1 MPVTINGN
9 GSITGLSVGGL
20 PNGTVDADTLATN
33 SVTTVKIADGA
44 ATDVKQGAGSVV
56 QMQNVTISNDNTRE
70 YTTTGSWLDNYST
83 TNQYQR
89 IDFTPKFSNS
99 KLLILA
105 AGTTRYVANSNG
117 QAGYAQV
124 RIIDATNS
132 NTTVGYIKYAMYAYT
147 GGHNRDSGAWTCMAY
162 INASSTSL
170 RRYTCQYYFDG
181 AQTYYVG
188 NEGDSITVME
198 IKV

>member
-1 MPVTINGN
+1 MPVTINGD

-20 PNGTVDADTLATN
+20 GDGAIVDAGSLA
-33 SVTTVKIADGA
+33 
-44 ATDVKQGAGSVV
+44 AGSVI
-56 QMQNVTISNDNTRE
+56 QTKNATISGNNVRTT
-70 YTTTGSWLDNYST
+70 TTTGSWVDNSST
-83 TNQYQR
+83 TSQYQR

-99 KLLILA
+99 KLLLLA
-105 AGTTRYVANSNG
+105 SGGLRYDATTQGNAGF
-117 QAGYAQV
+117 AQV

-132 NTTVGYIKYAMYAYT
+132 NTQVAYCKYAMYAYT
-147 GGHNRDSGAWTCMAY
+147 GGNNRDSGAWTCMSY
-162 INASSTSL
+162 INASSTNL

-188 NEGDSITVME
+188 TEGDSITVME

>member
-9 GSITGLSVGGL
+9 GSISGLSVGGL
-20 PNGTVDADTLATN
+20 GSGVVNTATL
-33 SVTTVKIADGA
+33 ADGA

-56 QMQNVTISNDNTRE
+56 QMQNVTISGNNTRE
-70 YTTTGSWLDNYST
+70 VTTTGSWVDNSST
-83 TNQYQR
+83 TSQYQR

-99 KLLILA
+99 KLLLLA
-105 AGTTRYVANSNG
+105 TGTTRYIANSNG

-132 NTTVGYIKYAMYAYT
+132 NTQVGYIKYAMYAYT

>member
-1 MPVTINGN
+1 MPITINGD
-9 GSITGLSVGGL
+9 GTITGLAVGGL
-20 PNGTVDADTLATN
+20 PDGCVDTDTLAN
-33 SVTTVKIADGA
+33 GA

-56 QMQNVTISNDNTRE
+56 QMQNVAISGNNVRTT
-70 YTTTGSWLDNYST
+70 TTTGSWLDNYST

-99 KLLILA
+99 KLLLLA
-105 AGTTRYVANSNG
+105 SGGVRYDANTNG
-117 QAGYAQV
+117 NAGYAQV

-132 NTTVGYIKYAMYAYT
+132 NTQVAYAKYGMYAYT
-147 GGHNRDSGAWTCMAY
+147 GGYIRSSGHWTCMSY

-181 AQTYYVG
+181 AQTYYLG
-188 NEGDSITVME
+188 TEGDSITVME
-198 IKV
+198 IRQ

>member
-1 MPVTINGN
+1 MPVTINGD
-9 GSITGLSVGGL
+9 GSIAGLSVGGL
-20 PNGTVDADTLATN
+20 GSGVVNTATL
-33 SVTTVKIADGA
+33 ADGA

-56 QMQNVTISNDNTRE
+56 QMQNATISGSNTRTT
-70 YTTTGSWLDNYST
+70 TTTGSWVDNSST
-83 TNQYQR
+83 TSEYQR

-99 KLLILA
+99 KLLLLA
-105 AGTTRYVANSNG
+105 TGTTRYITGAEGN
-117 QAGYAQV
+117 AGYAQV

-132 NTTVGYIKYAMYAYT
+132 NTQVGYCKYAMYAYT

-188 NEGDSITVME
+188 TEGDSITVME
-198 IKV
+198 IKQ

>member
-1 MPVTINGN
+1 MPVTINGD
-9 GSITGLSVGGL
+9 GSIAGLSVGGL
-20 PNGTVDADTLATN
+20 GSGVVNTATL
-33 SVTTVKIADGA
+33 ADGA

-56 QMQNVTISNDNTRE
+56 QMQNVAISDDNVRTT
-70 YTTTGSWLDNYST
+70 TTTGSWLDNYST

-99 KLLILA
+99 KLLLLA
-105 AGTTRYVANSNG
+105 TGTTRYITGAEGN
-117 QAGYAQV
+117 AGYAQV

-132 NTTVGYIKYAMYAYT
+132 NTQVAYTKYGMYAYT
-147 GGHNRDSGAWTCMAY
+147 GGYIRSSGHWTCMSY

-181 AQTYYVG
+181 AQTYYYG
-188 NEGDSITVME
+188 TEGDSITVME